1 MNTNKVN
8 TTPDK
13 KAQWEANKAELE
25 RLCTEQ
31 EGLYIPEFE
40 RVFKALYETAP
51 DQREVYNTHGWNMGA
66 VLPEAIDT
74 DTLNRALAATG
85 ASDEVR
91 RDFIHYAEIV
101 LQGKRLMQ
109 QNALLN
115 IEIEMTNRPQ
125 EKQPEGWRF
134 YPINI
139 IASPDLHNIIA
150 EVIQQDAQKGEGL
163 FKNIT
168 EIAELPD
175 EALDEWLG
183 VEVYNVVCSFQPYLG
198 ELNRYGVTGHTL
210 GKEFT
215 RYLFAYLKE
224 IADHIKTNTDK
235 PEAVK
240 KHIFEAVKKL
250 DGIKVWGLI
259 FQILTLQGLLSLL
272 ENCTLKEGENGYNE
286 AQELYNWVFDLL
298 ADKVCRFAVIGDIYG
313 DEDKERLQP
322 LCDFLY
328 NTEIGRTVQDGIFG
342 TSDERHTDTPT
353 DPTHRHAHNS
363 NDGGNLPS
371 ELDTPE
377 ARVIF
382 TKAVEVG
389 LMDSEYKWLKGLQLL
404 ACFSRE
410 ASLKLRLG
418 KGTNSDGTP
427 RVSWRPFECLFNIG
441 KGKLRANY
449 NDVQKTGQSPS
460 DSNLLDTIFR

>member
-328 NTEIGRTVQDGIFG
+328 NTEIGRAVQDCIFK
-342 TSDERHTDTPT
+342 DEATDEEQP
-353 DPTHRHAHNS
+353 NS
-363 NDGGNLPS
+363 PEANTLYLPS
-371 ELDTPE
+371 ELDTDR
-377 ARVIF
+377 AREYF
-382 TKAVEVG
+382 TRAVEVG
-389 LMDSEYKWLKGLQLL
+389 YMTANGTTAQWLS
-404 ACFSRE
+404 AV
-410 ASLKLRLG
+410 ARLG
-418 KGTNSDGTP
+418 YMCYKIYSQP
-427 RVSWRPFECLFNIG
+427 RPIANLEKYFGVTKLSAAITQASYEAKRADVKKWRADI
-441 KGKLRANY
+441 
-449 NDVQKTGQSPS
+449 
-460 DSNLLDTIFR
+460 DSKIFFD

>member
-8 TTPDK
+8 TTHDN
-13 KAQWEANKAELE
+13 KAQWEANKAEFE

-31 EGLYIPEFE
+31 EGLYTPEFE
-40 RVFKALYETAP
+40 RVFTALYEIAP

-66 VLPEAIDT
+66 ALPEVIDT
-74 DTLNRALAATG
+74 DTLNRALSAIG

-101 LQGKRLMQ
+101 LQGKRLLQ
-109 QNALLN
+109 KNALLN

-139 IASPDLHNIIA
+139 IASPDLSSIIA
-150 EVIQQDAQKGEGL
+150 EVLEQDAQKGEGL
-163 FKNIT
+163 FTNIT

-198 ELNRYGVTGHTL
+198 ELNRYGVTGQTL

-224 IADHIKTNTDK
+224 IADYIKTNTDK

-240 KHIFEAVKKL
+240 KHIFEAIKNL
-250 DGIKVWGLI
+250 DGIKIWGLI

-272 ENCTLKEGENGYNE
+272 ENCTLKEGESGYNE

-298 ADKVCRFAVIGDIYG
+298 GDKVCRFAVIGDIYG

-328 NTEIGRTVQDGIFG
+328 NTEVGRTVQQVIF
-342 TSDERHTDTPT
+342 ERDKCDTPDLNKPT
-353 DPTHRHAHNS
+353 DH
-363 NDGGNLPS
+363 
-371 ELDTPE
+371 PE
-377 ARVIF
+377 AVTLPEELNTDRARKYFARAIEAKYM
-382 TKAVEVG
+382 TPTANG
-389 LMDSEYKWLKGLQLL
+389 YKWEFGGKRGVL
-404 ACFSRE
+404 
-410 ASLKLRLG
+410 ASLGYFVEEVYCPTNTEQLPEQAINRLFG
-418 KGTNSDGTP
+418 VIRIASAITQLHQAKKP
-427 RVSWRPFECLFNIG
+427 QKWRAKIDALFN
-441 KGKLRANY
+441 
-449 NDVQKTGQSPS
+449 D
-460 DSNLLDTIFR
+460 

>member
-8 TTPDK
+8 TTHDK
-13 KAQWEANKAELE
+13 KAQWEANKAEFE
-25 RLCTEQ
+25 RLCTEL

-40 RVFKALYETAP
+40 RVFTALYEIAP
-51 DQREVYNTHGWNMGA
+51 GQREVYNTHGWDMGA
-66 VLPEAIDT
+66 ALPEAIDT
-74 DTLNRALAATG
+74 DTLNRALSVTG
-85 ASDEVR
+85 VSDEVR
-91 RDFIHYAEIV
+91 RDFIRYAEIV
-101 LQGKRLMQ
+101 LQGKRLIQ

-115 IEIEMTNRPQ
+115 IEIEMTDRPQ

-163 FKNIT
+163 FTNIT

-183 VEVYNVVCSFQPYLG
+183 VEVYNVWSNLQPYKG
-198 ELNRYGVTGHTL
+198 ELCRYGVTGQTL

-240 KHIFEAVKKL
+240 KHIFEAVEKL

-286 AQELYNWVFDLL
+286 VQELSMWIADLL
-298 ADKVCRFAVIGDIYG
+298 GRKEMWFAFTGGIYG
-313 DEDKERLQP
+313 DEDKTRLQP
-322 LCDFLY
+322 LCEYLY
-328 NTEIGRTVQDGIFG
+328 NTEIGRTVQQVIF
-342 TSDERHTDTPT
+342 ERDKSDTPDLNEPT
-353 DPTHRHAHNS
+353 DRPEAVT
-363 NDGGNLPS
+363 LPDK
-371 ELDTPE
+371 LATPE
-377 ARVIF
+377 ALKIF
-382 TKAVEVG
+382 EQARELG
-389 LMDSEYKWLKGLQLL
+389 LIDRDYKWLKGLQLL
-404 ACFSRE
+404 ACFARE
-410 ASLKLRLG
+410 MSLKLGLG
-418 KGTNSDGTP
+418 KGNNSDGTP
-427 RVSWRPFECLFNIG
+427 RISWQPFERLFNISN
-441 KGKLRANY
+441 GKLRANY
-449 NDVQKTGQSPS
+449 NDVQKTGQDPS
-460 DSNLLDTIFR
+460 DHTLIDRIFK